1 MYEQDTIAAISTP
14 AGAGAI
20 AMLRLSGEKA
30 LVVIDRIAPTLPL
43 EPLPRMA
50 YYVPLIDMDGQIDEA
65 LITYFKGPHSY
76 TGEDVVEVSV
86 HGSPYIQQR
95 LLQAMLDAGARLAKP
110 GEFTQRAFLNKKL
123 DLSQAEAVADLIA
136 SQSAAQHKLA
146 LHQLRGGF
154 GNRIE
159 ELRQQ
164 LIDFC
169 ALIELEL
176 DFGEED
182 VEFAQRIE
190 LVALVDRLIDLST
203 ELIDSFR
210 FGNAI
215 KQGIPVAIL
224 GAPNSGKSTLLN
236 ALLQEDRAIVSEI
249 AGTTRDT
256 VEELLSIEGV
266 LFRIIDTAGLRK
278 TSDVVEK
285 LGIDRS
291 YKKAAESSIVI
302 LLGDGSKLSDG
313 ALKTEAN
320 MLLERIAT
328 PITVVPV
335 MNKSDI
341 NPTNRT
347 SDVLSISARTGEGLD
362 ALKQVLLDHVRS
374 LQSGTGDIV
383 VTNAR
388 HVDALSKARTA
399 LEDAKKAIDNGVS
412 GELLAID
419 LRRAQHH
426 LGEITGRITTDD
438 LLGSIFGR
446 FCIGK

>member
-1 MYEQDTIAAISTP
+1 MYEQDTIAALSTP

-20 AMLRLSGEKA
+20 AMLRVSGAKA
-30 LVVIDRIAPTLPL
+30 TAVIDRIAPTLPL
-43 EPLPRMA
+43 EPLPRSA
-50 YYVPLIDMDGQIDEA
+50 YYVPVIDMDGQIDEA
-65 LITYFKGPHSY
+65 VITYFKGPHSY
-76 TGEDVVEVSV
+76 TGEDVVEVCV
-86 HGSPYIQQR
+86 HGSTYIQQR
-95 LLQAMLDAGARLAKP
+95 LLQAMLDAGARLAQP

-136 SQSAAQHKLA
+136 SQSAAQHELA

-190 LVALVDRLIDLST
+190 LVALVDRLIDLCT
-203 ELIDSFR
+203 ELVDSFR
-210 FGNAI
+210 YGNAI

-256 VEELLSIEGV
+256 VEELLSIEGI
-266 LFRIIDTAGLRK
+266 LFRIIDTAGLRR
-278 TSDVVEK
+278 TTDVVEK

-302 LLGDGSKLSDG
+302 LLGDGSKLSEG
-313 ALKTEAN
+313 ALRTEAK
-320 MLLERIAT
+320 MLQERLSSGVK
-328 PITVVPV
+328 VVPM

-341 NPTNRT
+341 NASTRSST
-347 SDVLSISARTGEGLD
+347 ILSISARTGEGLD
-362 ALKQVLLDHVRS
+362 ALKQILLQHVKS
-374 LQSGTGDIV
+374 LQSGSGDIV

-388 HVDALSKARTA
+388 HVDALTKARSA
-399 LEDAKKAIDNGVS
+399 LEDAKKAIDNGIS

-438 LLGSIFGR
+438 LLGSIFGK